1 MAAPTPEIIAL
12 KEDLATANVPLVE
25 KFLALISEANAVE
38 EDRIKAVSEDQIRAA
53 ARGLV
58 SRMIEMLLFDD
69 DVSCDTESEM
79 LHRMNLGRCY
89 DESDEVAERSYHAS
103 VEFGQFLR
111 ELQEANEKGHE

>member
-1 MAAPTPEIIAL
+1 MAAAAPEILAL
-12 KEDLATANVPLVE
+12 KEDLATAHIPVVK

-38 EDRIKAVSEDQIRAA
+38 RERIKAVSENQIRAA

-79 LHRMNLGRCY
+79 LHRMNLGRCT
-89 DESDEVAERSYHAS
+89 DEVAEERSYHAS

-111 ELQEANEKGHE
+111 ALQEANE